1 MIDVQKSTDNR
12 GIEIQKVGIKEAKLP
27 FQIKTKEGDYQ
38 SVLANIRFT
47 VSLPME
53 YKGTHMSRFQE
64 ILNCWC
70 QKPIAEDEMQ
80 AVLWEAMERLEAQSA
95 NLHIDFTYFVKRKA
109 PVSQKE
115 SLLDV
120 ECFFEGNMN
129 HGEKMDFTLGVKVP
143 YTSLCPC
150 SKEISEYGAHNQRG
164 TMTVQ
169 VRYAQGRE
177 CIYIEDLTELLEKQ
191 ASCQVYPLLKREDEK
206 YVTEKAYDNPKFVE
220 DILRDGVIALRELKK
235 DGLKWFSLECENY
248 ESIHN
253 HSAYAAH
260 VEEIGNEKADC

>member
-1 MIDVQKSTDNR
+1 MIDVQNSTDNR
-12 GIEIQKVGIKEAKLP
+12 GIEIQKVGVKEVRLP

-38 SVLANIRFT
+38 HVLANICFT

-64 ILNCWC
+64 ILHKWS
-70 QKPIAEDEMQ
+70 QHPVAENEM
-80 AVLWEAMERLEAQSA
+80 EAILGDALEILEAESSD
-95 NLHIDFTYFVKRKA
+95 LHIDFTYFVKRKA
-109 PVSQKE
+109 PVSGRE

-120 ECFFEGNMN
+120 ECFFEGNKK
-129 HGEKMDFTLGVKVP
+129 HGERMEFTLGVKVP

-164 TMTVQ
+164 IISTEL
-169 VRYAQGRE
+169 RYARDKE
-177 CIYIEDLTELLEKQ
+177 CIFIEDLVELMEKQ

-206 YVTEKAYDNPKFVE
+206 YVTEKAYENPKFVE
-220 DILRDGVIALRELKK
+220 DILRDSVLALRSLK
-235 DGLKWFSLECENY
+235 DNGLQWFSLECENF

-260 VEEIGNEKADC
+260 EETLG